1 MLSGFSDNVLPFWLA
16 KVRAGHCLCLVT
28 LVGIDGSA
36 PRPLGSQIAVADDG
50 DAQGYITG
58 GCAEASIVAEALA
71 FIEKGE
77 NRLVRYG
84 EGSPYK
90 DIALPCGSG
99 IDVYFDTK
107 IKFDLVGD
115 ILNSLE
121 KRQPLALNSNIKKST
136 SRLTIFDKRLPERK
150 GDVFSRPYVPAFKLY
165 VAGKG
170 PVLPALSALAIQAG
184 VQVEAASPE
193 IATLAEIENPAIA
206 KSHLNAPEDY
216 TPLPLDP
223 WCAAVTLFHDHE
235 WEPPI
240 LTHFLNSDCFY
251 VGALG
256 SRTTHAVRLEA
267 LSAQGLAPTHLD
279 RLRGPVGLD
288 IQASTPTEVAISIL
302 AEIIQTYRTAERGP
316 ARWQR

>member
-1 MLSGFSDNVLPFWLA
+1 MCLA
-16 KVRAGHCLCLVT
+16 T

-58 GCAEASIVAEALA
+58 GCAEASIVAEALRL
-71 FIEKGE
+71 IELGE

-107 IKFDLVGD
+107 IEPGLVAG
-115 ILNSLE
+115 ILENLE
-121 KRQPLALNSNIKKST
+121 TRQPVALASNIANGTSQAAPYE
-136 SRLTIFDKRLPERK
+136 SRLPVLIAQIFT
-150 GDVFSRPYVPAFKLY
+150 RPYVPHFQLFI
-165 VAGKG
+165 AGKG
-170 PVLPALSALAIQAG
+170 PVVPALANLAHHAG
-184 VQVEAASPE
+184 VSVVAASPE
-193 IATLAEIENPAIA
+193 PATLAEITDTDILT
-206 KSHLNAPEDY
+206 SHVNAPEEFA
-216 TPLPLDP
+216 PRPLDP

-240 LTHFLNSDCFY
+240 LTHFLGSDCFY

-256 SRTTHAVRLEA
+256 SRKTHAIRLEA
-267 LSAQGLAPTHLD
+267 LFANGVPTDQLES
-279 RLRGPVGLD
+279 LKGPVGLD

-316 ARWQR
+316 PRWQR

>member
-1 MLSGFSDNVLPFWLA
+1 M
-16 KVRAGHCLCLVT
+16 CLVT

-36 PRPLGSQIAVADDG
+36 PRPLGSQIAVAEDG

-58 GCAEASIVAEALA
+58 GCAEASIVAEALDL
-71 FIEKGE
+71 ISKSQ

-99 IDVYFDTK
+99 IDVYFDTSITPHVIDDVVIGLSARRPMALK
-107 IKFDLVGD
+107 TD
-115 ILNSLE
+115 IGNGTTV
-121 KRQPLALNSNIKKST
+121 LAGFK
-136 SRLTIFDKRLPERK
+136 DRLPLRD
-150 GDVFSRPYVPAFKLY
+150 GDTFTRPYVPTFKLFL
-165 VAGKG
+165 AGKG
-170 PVLPALSALAIQAG
+170 PVVRALSTLAQQAG
-184 VQVEAASPE
+184 VNVIAASPE
-193 IATLAEIENPAIA
+193 DATLAAIENLSVT
-206 KSHLNAPEDY
+206 KLHLNAPEDFA
-216 TPLPLDP
+216 PAPLDP

-240 LTHFLNSDCFY
+240 LTHFLGSDCFY

-256 SRTTHAVRLEA
+256 SRRTHATRLDA
-267 LSAQGLAPTHLD
+267 LTTQGVPKAQLE

-288 IQASTPTEVAISIL
+288 IQASTPSELAISIL

-316 ARWQR
+316 ARWKR

>member
-16 KVRAGHCLCLVT
+16 KAKAGHKMCLVT

-36 PRPLGSQIAVADDG
+36 PRPLGSQIAVATDG

-71 FIEKGE
+71 LIKKGE
-77 NRLVRYG
+77 NQLVRYG

-99 IDVYFDTK
+99 IDVYFDTM
-107 IKFDLVGD
+107 IRQDQIQQLLD
-115 ILNSLE
+115 SLE
-121 KRQPLALNSNIKKST
+121 KRNPLSLVSDLTNGSAQIKPYES
-136 SRLTIFDKRLPERK
+136 RLPERVE
-150 GDVFSRPYVPAFKLY
+150 DVFTRPYVPAFKLY
-165 VAGKG
+165 IAGKG
-170 PVLPALSALAIQAG
+170 PVVPALAALAVQAG
-184 VQVEAASPE
+184 VRVEAASPE
-193 IATLAEIENPAIA
+193 TATLAEIGDHDVI
-206 KSHLNAPEDY
+206 KTHLNAPEDY
-216 TPLPLDP
+216 RPQPLDP

-256 SRTTHAVRLEA
+256 SRTTHATRLQTLSQFDLTQDRLE
-267 LSAQGLAPTHLD
+267 S
-279 RLRGPVGLD
+279 LRGPVGLD